1 MARAERGDDRPAVL
15 LVDDDELMHRL
26 LAATLR
32 GGPCRLLQART
43 GAEGL
48 RLAREERPALVLLD
62 LRLGADNG
70 LRVCRRLRAE
80 DETRATRIVVLSGQD
95 DPVTRVRARRAG
107 ADGFFAKPFSP
118 LAIWRVVDELTAS

>member
-1 MARAERGDDRPAVL
+1 MARSDGRGDRPTVL

-26 LAATLR
+26 LTATLR
-32 GGPCRLLQART
+32 GGPFRVLQART

-48 RLAREERPALVLLD
+48 RLAREERPALVFLD

-70 LRVCRRLRAE
+70 LRVCRRLKAE
-80 DETRATRIVVLSGQD
+80 EETRLIRVVILSGQD
-95 DPVTRVRARRAG
+95 DPITRVRARRAG

-118 LAIWRVVDELTAS
+118 LAIWRVVDELMAS